1 MASSQES
8 CPKDLT
14 PQDFL
19 PIRILGHGDIGTVFL
34 VQLCRN
40 NKSYAMKVMQKEV
53 LRHKG
58 EKRATTERKVL
69 SMLSHP
75 FLPSLHAHFQSEKHV
90 FFIMDFCSGGD
101 LNVLQQKQ
109 PMKRFSESIT
119 RFYAAEVVVALEY
132 LHQKGIIYRDL
143 KPENILIQGNGH
155 IMLTDFDLSL
165 VLPDKKPEAMPHPE
179 LKRKHKKTLGAFF
192 SCFNPYFGEMTGAS
206 EANSCDEHPCAS
218 GETES
223 CASLPQ
229 EKGAQKFNFPFHM
242 WPRKALRKAKQGRHA
257 SVCRSHSFVG
267 TEEYVA
273 PEVLWG
279 KGHGFSVDWW
289 TLGIF
294 LYEMVY
300 GKTPFKG
307 LNRKET
313 FYNILCREPEFPSQS
328 FPLIDL
334 IKKLLVKEAE
344 ARLGSFRGAEEIKK
358 HPYFKGTAWKHLSEV
373 ARPPF
378 VPPPV
383 HVHIDRRTQR
393 SAEKCGK
400 DEPSIA
406 GNPLSSSCQA
416 NAAAAIDKSVVLQ
429 AMDCEEKENL
439 QEVTNFLPCYMKTSI
454 EKVGSPKPLR
464 AANDTDM
471 KGRAVDGAEYASI
484 KKCGKPM

>member
-1 MASSQES
+1 MASSEEAS
-8 CPKDLT
+8 NSKDLT

-34 VQLCRN
+34 VQLCKN
-40 NKSYAMKVMQKEV
+40 NKRYAMKVMQKEV
-53 LRHKG
+53 LRRKG
-58 EKRATTERKVL
+58 EKRASTERKVL

-119 RFYAAEVVVALEY
+119 RFYAAEIVVALEY

-165 VLPDKKPEAMPHPE
+165 VLPDKKPEGMPFSEH
-179 LKRKHKKTLGAFF
+179 KRTHKKTLGALFP
-192 SCFNPYFGEMTGAS
+192 CFNPYFGETAGAS
-206 EANSCDEHPCAS
+206 EANHCDEHPCAS
-218 GETES
+218 GQTES
-223 CASLPQ
+223 CVSSLQ
-229 EKGAQKFNFPFHM
+229 EKRVQKFSFPLNL
-242 WPRKALRKAKQGRHA
+242 WPRKARENSKRGWNA

-294 LYEMVY
+294 LYEMVC

-307 LNRKET
+307 LSRKET
-313 FYNILCREPEFPSQS
+313 FYNILCGEPEFPSQS
-328 FPLIDL
+328 SPLTDL
-334 IKKLLVKEAE
+334 IKKLLVKEPE
-344 ARLGSFRGAEEIKK
+344 ARLGSSHGAEEIKK
-358 HPYFKGTAWKHLSEV
+358 HPYFKGTAWKHLYEV
-373 ARPPF
+373 TRPPF

-383 HVHIDRRTQR
+383 HVHIDKTHRRVG
-393 SAEKCGK
+393 KCGK
-400 DEPSIA
+400 DELPVAKIS
-406 GNPLSSSCQA
+406 LSCQP
-416 NAAAAIDKSVVLQ
+416 NAGASITTKSVIPQDLNCV
-429 AMDCEEKENL
+429 EKENL
-439 QEVTNFLPCYMKTSI
+439 QDVTNFLPCNSKTRG
-454 EKVGSPKPLR
+454 VQSP
-464 AANDTDM
+464 
-471 KGRAVDGAEYASI
+471 
-484 KKCGKPM
+484 